1 MKTSLASEKLIERFD
16 NYFPEREKSQDLRE
30 YIEKYFK
37 LVYGG
42 RDLGGYVPRIFVFYS
57 KKSER
62 YVTLAVVMLNNP
74 TLIPPVDM
82 VGFVEIISL
91 SRMVFSPQGLLK
103 MHDFLKLLSPY
114 LEKID
119 AYPYLR
125 LLPFHHRSSQAVVNR
140 IKNSPKLQDFDKE
153 ELMPVDVIPS
163 MKEELEIIDA
173 LVPCLISS
181 VPAFGNLSCHQI
193 TGTT

>member
-1 MKTSLASEKLIERFD
+1 MKTSIASEKLIKRFD
-16 NYFPEREKSQDLRE
+16 NYFPGREQNQDLRE

-37 LVYGG
+37 LAYEEG
-42 RDLGGYVPRIFVFYS
+42 LEGYVPRIYVYYS

-62 YVTLAVVMLNNP
+62 YVTSAVVTLNNP

-82 VGFVEIISL
+82 VGFMEIIDLSL
-91 SRMVFSPQGLLK
+91 GVFSPQGLLK

-153 ELMPVDVIPS
+153 ELMPVDMIPS

-173 LVPCLISS
+173 LEGKNSNAICTP
-181 VPAFGNLSCHQI
+181 
-193 TGTT
+193 